1 MNEDFEVLP
10 IKNLT
15 INSQKLRF
23 EKIICFLKTYIQVIN
38 ATFRSGK

>member
-23 EKIICFLKTYIQVIN
+23 EKNYLFFKDLYSSNKCNF
-38 ATFRSGK
+38 